1 MIRLYC
7 PTCGEKLAEKTRYC
21 PHCGRKR
28 NKVLVLPLLTAISIL
43 IFSGTLYYFFS
54 QQNKEVSTKTAIAS
68 VKAEKKEEKEVQHP
82 VKLAAA
88 PRNSLPKATQK
99 ELTEVI
105 AEVQKGVY
113 TVYTESGQGS
123 AFLMNKNGDVVTNA
137 HVVEGYHHVSVKDK
151 NGVSHEGKVIGYS
164 NAVDVALIRVPD
176 LKGVTPLPLETAKK
190 AVMGEEV
197 IALGSPMG
205 LENTAAFGYITGID
219 RSFFIGNRSY
229 ENNYQTSAPIAPGS
243 SGGPLVAK
251 STGKVIAINS
261 AKLIGQDAVGFSIPV
276 MDVYEL
282 IQGWSKQPL
291 TEEEID
297 QLFYNENGDY
307 YYEDLWSDD
316 EWYFD
321 GGESSD
327 EEINEY
333 YDIPSEWYE
342 EPKDGQYEANE
353 EETPFHDEDMNDH
366 STPYDE
372 SIPYG
377 ESESYDDDIPY
388 EENEP
393 YDDSIPYDESES
405 YDDSVPY
412 DESESYD
419 DGMLEGEINDAPEPE
434 IEETEEI
441 NSY

>member
-1 MIRLYC
+1 MYC

-21 PHCGRKR
+21 PHCGKKRK
-28 NKVLVLPLLTAISIL
+28 KLLILPILTAISML

-54 QQNKEVSTKTAIAS
+54 QQTKQASTKTAVAPATI
-68 VKAEKKEEKEVQHP
+68 EKKVENQVQQP
-82 VKLAAA
+82 VKTAAT
-88 PRNSLPKATQK
+88 PTNTLPKSTKK
-99 ELTEVI
+99 ELTDII

-113 TVYTESGQGS
+113 TVYTESSQGS
-123 AFLMNKNGDVVTNA
+123 AFLMNTKGDVVTNA
-137 HVVEGYHHVSVKDK
+137 HVVEGYHNVSIKDK

-164 NAVDVALIRVPD
+164 NTIDVALIRVPD
-176 LKGVTPLPLETAKK
+176 LKDAVPLPLETAKK
-190 AVMGEEV
+190 ARLGEEV

-205 LENTAAFGYITGID
+205 LENTAAFGYITGVD
-219 RSFFIGNRSY
+219 RSFFIANRSY

-282 IQGWSKQPL
+282 IQAWSKQPL
-291 TEEEID
+291 TEEEIY

-316 EWYFD
+316 EWYFE
-321 GGESSD
+321 GGESSED
-327 EEINEY
+327 EANEY

-342 EPKDGQYEANE
+342 EEDNVQYEESE
-353 EETPFHDEDMNDH
+353 EEAPSYDD

-372 SIPYG
+372 S
-377 ESESYDDDIPY
+377 EA
-388 EENEP
+388 
-393 YDDSIPYDESES
+393 YDESES

-412 DESESYD
+412 DESEAYDDNESYDESESHDGSVPYDESVTDD
-419 DGMLEGEINDAPEPE
+419 DGMLEDEMNDTPEPE
-434 IEETEEI
+434 AEDNGEI
-441 NSY
+441 Q